1 MMDHL
6 LLHCDV
12 AYVLWSGVFMIFWV
26 LWEILSTVADII
38 WMKELVWE
46 ALFRCLE
53 SYSVMFDVDSVEG
66 KE

>member
-1 MMDHL
+1 ML
-6 LLHCDV
+6 LTFC
-12 AYVLWSGVFMIFWV
+12 GVEYLRYFGFCG
-26 LWEILSTVADII
+26 EIPSTVANII

-46 ALFRCLE
+46 ALFICLE